1 MKLYNGV
8 ELPAI
13 GIGPGGMGY
22 VPNGYGHKTRH
33 GLLHRAY
40 MKLYGRRSIREHYID
55 AVTSAIQ
62 TGFRLVDFSAAYGNG
77 GLIADA
83 IERSGVPRAQMFLT
97 GRISNAAQFGGKD
110 SVRKQ
115 IDSIITEYRTDY
127 LDLLMFHWP
136 VTGHYE
142 STWEIVCEAF
152 RSGVAKCIGVA
163 NCHPHHIER
172 LCAYGLKPMVNQV
185 EVHPLFTQKKL
196 IEYCQRQGIAVEAY
210 TAIARFDDRLM
221 RLPALKKIALSHG
234 KTPPQIVLRWHIQ
247 NRCVPVVRSLNPL
260 RQKEDYDIFDFS
272 LTTDEIRCIDCFNIN
287 SRLRYDPDNCD
298 FSIL

>member
-1 MKLYNGV
+1 MDYFELSNGV
-8 ELPAI
+8 KLPKVAFGTWLATKEKGAQNI
-13 GIGPGGMGY
+13 IDALD
-22 VPNGYGHKTRH
+22 NGYR
-33 GLLHRAY
+33 
-40 MKLYGRRSIREHYID
+40 YID
-55 AVTSAIQ
+55 T
-62 TGFRLVDFSAAYGNG
+62 AAYYENEDEIGE
-77 GLIADA
+77 A
-83 IERSGVPRAQMFLT
+83 IEKTGINRSELFIASKVWRTDLGYESTKKSFHESL
-97 GRISNAAQFGGKD
+97 GRLK
-110 SVRKQ
+110 
-115 IDSIITEYRTDY
+115 TDY

-142 STWEIVCEAF
+142 STWEIVCEAY
-152 RSGVAKCIGVA
+152 RSGVTKCIGVA

-196 IEYCQRQGIAVEAY
+196 IEYCQRQDIAIEAY

-221 RLPALKKIALSHG
+221 RLPALQKIALSHG
-234 KTPPQIVLRWHIQ
+234 KTPPQIVLRWHVQ
-247 NRCVPVVRSLNPL
+247 NGCVPIVRSLNPL

-272 LTTDEIRCIDCFNIN
+272 LTPDEIRNIDGFNIN